1 MLGALYNLRSFSLP
15 LHRTPVS
22 RYLFSTMSRN
32 PLKRLSMALKFS
44 SNGNAAAVSS
54 PNPPPT
60 IPETHTLL
68 EFLTSAKT
76 SYLRD
81 IKDPNVGGGEWTV
94 SMGNEA
100 GDLDSLAS
108 SIAFAWLTATTKF
121 TEKSVPLIQTA
132 KDDFNLREENRYA
145 LSLAGI
151 LDIESLVSITDIGN
165 DTPFPSHKFA
175 LVDHNRL
182 GERFTTENPS
192 AEVVAVVDHHDDEG
206 LYKGT
211 AEPRI
216 IAKAGSCASHVGLL
230 LRSAD
235 NVPAELATL
244 LLCAILIDTG
254 GLKANGKALPV
265 DYEAV
270 TALIPMSTYA
280 SEVDPTS
287 YSGDKLADAPAIKT
301 LTAALSS
308 KKEDVSRLSAYDL
321 LRRDYKEYSHP
332 LQWAPDQP
340 TIKAGLSTV
349 PTGVASWATKGK
361 LLEAS
366 EQWMKLRGLTVL
378 GVLTSFRDEKK
389 FTKSGRGK
397 HRREQIWIIRGDANV
412 VGIDALAER
421 LWAGLKASDELKL
434 KKHKK
439 FELVPK
445 KERKEKEKEIRW
457 KGYKQGNADATR
469 KVTAPLVKSIL
480 EGSPEVTDVAEDQ
493 EVPQL
498 ETVEEVQAE
507 VRASETE
514 VRASQQTDSAA
525 YGGLAEEPRKSE

>member
-1 MLGALYNLRSFSLP
+1 
-15 LHRTPVS
+15 
-22 RYLFSTMSRN
+22 MSRN

-44 SNGNAAAVSS
+44 TNGSAAVSS
-54 PNPPPT
+54 SNPPPT
-60 IPETHTLL
+60 IPETHTLS

-76 SYLRD
+76 NYLRD
-81 IKDPNVGGGEWTV
+81 IKDASVGGGEWTV

-108 SIAFAWLTATTKF
+108 SIAFAWLNATTKF

-132 KDDFNLREENRYA
+132 KDDFKLREENLYA
-145 LSLAGI
+145 FSLAGI
-151 LDIESLVSITDIGN
+151 TNPLESLVSITDIGN
-165 DTPFPSHKFA
+165 DAPFPSHKFA

-182 GERFTTENPS
+182 GGRFTTENPS
-192 AEVVAVVDHHDDEG
+192 AEVVAVVDHHEDEG

-216 IAKAGSCASHVGLL
+216 IGKAGSCASHVGLL
-230 LRSAD
+230 LRGAD

-265 DYEAV
+265 DYEAA

-389 FTKSGRGK
+389 FTKNGRGK

-412 VGIDALAER
+412 VGVDALAER
-421 LWAGLKASDELKL
+421 LWEGLKASDDLKL

-445 KERKEKEKEIRW
+445 KERKEKEKGIRW

-469 KVTAPLVKSIL
+469 KVTAPLVKNIL
-480 EGSPEVTDVAEDQ
+480 EGSPEVTKEAEDQ
-493 EVPQL
+493 EAPQL
-498 ETVEEVQAE
+498 ETADVVETE
-507 VRASETE
+507 VRTSQTE
-514 VRASQQTDSAA
+514 VRASQQTDSVA